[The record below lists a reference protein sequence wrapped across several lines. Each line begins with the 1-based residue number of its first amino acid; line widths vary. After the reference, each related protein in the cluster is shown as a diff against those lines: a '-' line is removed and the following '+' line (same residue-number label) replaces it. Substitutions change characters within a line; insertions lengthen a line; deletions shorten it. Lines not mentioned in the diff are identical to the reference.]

1 MALGLIHARSRAAS
15 RNHAFLIT
23 TRNGSGISGLPQE
36 TFAHHLFA
44 VTAMEKKIR
53 KRIDQNENLKL
64 SATTKRFE
72 RNPYFPV
79 MECAAGPIASINGQE
94 KINLG
99 SNNYLGLA
107 TDARVIR
114 AAKDAVDRWGTG
126 VTGSRLLNGTT
137 ALHCELEEAIA
148 AFLGKEAALVTP
160 TGYVANLAL
169 IAGLSGLRDTIV
181 VDDEAHAS
189 IIDGVALAH
198 ARVRRFTH
206 NDPQDLQA
214 LLEKNPAIEICIV
227 EGVYSMR
234 GDASPL
240 AELAAVCEAHGV
252 LLVDDEAHGIGV
264 TGPTGRGTYELVP
277 HGVDVVTMTFS
288 KTLASCGGAIV
299 GDRRLIDTIR
309 YNSRP
314 FHFTASNTPASV
326 ATALEALRIL
336 DREPQLVSEL
346 QEKSEFF
353 KQALHARGIAPRH
366 SDSAIVTVPIGSN
379 FKVLQVW
386 RMLWNR
392 GVFCH
397 PVVAPAVPAN
407 EGLLRMSVMRT
418 HEPAQLL
425 KAADLISSIQPLLEA
440 DAA

>member
-1 MALGLIHARSRAAS
+1 MD
-15 RNHAFLIT
+15 
-23 TRNGSGISGLPQE
+23 
-36 TFAHHLFA
+36 
-44 VTAMEKKIR
+44 KKIQA
-53 KRIDQNENLKL
+53 RIDRNENLKL
-64 SATTKRFE
+64 SATTRRFE

-79 MECAAGPIASINGQE
+79 MDCAAGPLATIGGQQ

-114 AAKDAVDRWGTG
+114 AAKDAIDDWGTG
-126 VTGSRLLNGTT
+126 LTGSRLLNGTT
-137 ALHCELEEAIA
+137 RLHVELEEFIA
-148 AFLGKEAALVTP
+148 GFLGKEAAVVTP
-160 TGYVANLAL
+160 TGYAANLAL
-169 IAGLSGLRDTIV
+169 IAGLCGVRDTVV

-198 ARVRRFTH
+198 ARVRRFAH
-206 NDPQDLQA
+206 NDPQDLRT

-240 AELAAVCEAHGV
+240 AALVEVCNAHGV

-264 TGPTGRGTYELVP
+264 TGPSGRGTCEQVD
-277 HGVDVVTMTFS
+277 GVDAVTMTFS
-288 KTLASCGGAIV
+288 KSLASCGGAIA
-299 GDRRLIDTIR
+299 GERRLIDTIR
-309 YNSRP
+309 YNARP

-326 ATALEALRIL
+326 AAALEALRIL
-336 DREPQLVSEL
+336 EREPQLVREL
-346 QEKSEFF
+346 REASDFF
-353 KQALHARGIAPRH
+353 KQALRERGIVPRH

-418 HEPAQLL
+418 HTPAQLL